1 MMPAVVLNFSQ
12 EFVSLVES
20 GFKPHTVRA
29 KRADGRDPL
38 PGDTLHL
45 YAGQGTKG
53 ARLLRREACEFSTEI
68 TIQPSAGNIHH
79 VLLGGLPLTQLAID
93 QLALADGFP
102 DATEFVRYFESRYT
116 LPFSGLLIGWAPTP
130 TYVTRH

>member
-1 MMPAVVLNFSQ
+1 MPTVVINFSQ

-20 GFKPHTVRA
+20 GFKPHTIRA

-68 TIQPSAGNIHH
+68 TIQQSAGNIHH
-79 VLLGGLPLTQLAID
+79 VLLGGLPLSQAAVE

-102 DATEFVRYFESRYT
+102 GGAEFVRYFEDRYA
-116 LPFSGLLIGWAPTP
+116 LPFSGVLIGWMPMP

>member
-1 MMPAVVLNFSQ
+1 MPTVVLNFSQ
-12 EFVSLVES
+12 EFVPLVEA
-20 GFKPHTVRA
+20 GFKPHTIRA
-29 KRADGRDPL
+29 RRTDGRDPL

-45 YAGQGTKG
+45 CCGQGTKNV
-53 ARLLRREACEFSTEI
+53 RLLRREACEFSTEI
-68 TIQPSAGNIHH
+68 TIQQSAGNIHH
-79 VLLGGLPLTQLAID
+79 VLLGGLPLSQLAIE

-102 DATEFVRYFESRYT
+102 SGAEFVRYFEDRYA